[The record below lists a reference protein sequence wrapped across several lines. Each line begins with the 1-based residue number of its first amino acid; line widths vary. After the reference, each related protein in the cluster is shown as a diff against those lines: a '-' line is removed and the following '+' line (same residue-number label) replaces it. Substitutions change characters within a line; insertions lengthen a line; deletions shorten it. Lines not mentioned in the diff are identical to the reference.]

1 MIDNKNVLLV
11 YPTVIGEIPNCI
23 AQLASV
29 FEDEGFAVHTAINT
43 FKKPLTNEDFLA
55 AAIKADAKII
65 GISTL
70 TFEIVNTYNLI
81 KEWAVL
87 LS

>member
-1 MIDNKNVLLV
+1 MPNKNVLLI

-29 FEDEGFAVHTAINT
+29 FEDEGFNVHTAVNP
-43 FKKPLTNEDFLA
+43 FKKPLTNKDFLK
-55 AAIKADAKII
+55 ISTQTDAQII

-70 TFEIVNTYNLI
+70 TF
-81 KEWAVL
+81 
-87 LS
+87 